1 MGGFVGFVAFNSV
14 SEHAAE
20 FGLVAGPSGPHSSRT
35 MTLDD
40 LRVVLNAVPADAEFA
55 GYQHAVVDENLLG
68 KTTESNRRGSL
79 RRIRELYTLDRATP
93 LFRVFRSLWGKNPA
107 SQPLLAFLVAYSR
120 DPLLRSTAGVVLST
134 PEGMELMRQSVC
146 AAIDEFTEGRMSES
160 TVDKVA
166 RNTSSSWSQAGHLSG
181 RVRKVRTMVAATP
194 VTVAFS
200 LLLGYVMGIRGRQ
213 LLRSEFMRLLD
224 APEDIALARSIDARR
239 LGLITLRESPDIFD
253 VGFGPLLNERETRM
267 VNGTN

>member
-1 MGGFVGFVAFNSV
+1 MGFVAFNSV
-14 SEHAAE
+14 SEHAEE

-40 LRVVLNAVPADAEFA
+40 LRVVLDAVPADADFA
-55 GYQHAVVDENLLG
+55 DYQRAVVDENLLG
-68 KTTESNRRGSL
+68 KSTESNRKGSL

-93 LFRVFRSLWGKNPA
+93 IFRVFRFLWDKDPS
-107 SQPLLAFLVAYSR
+107 SQPLLALLVAYAR
-120 DPLLRSTAGVVLST
+120 DPLLRSTVDVVAGT

-146 AAIDEFTEGRMSES
+146 VAIDEFTEGRMSES

-166 RNTSSSWSQAGHLSG
+166 RNTSSTWSQSGHLSG
-181 RVRKVRTMVAATP
+181 RVRKLRTRVDATP
-194 VTVAFS
+194 ITVAFA
-200 LLLGYVMGIRGRQ
+200 LLLGYVMGIRGKQ

-239 LGLITLRESPDIFD
+239 LNLITLRESQDIFD
-253 VGFGPLLNERETRM
+253 VGFGPLLNDRELRIA
-267 VNGTN
+267 NGTN